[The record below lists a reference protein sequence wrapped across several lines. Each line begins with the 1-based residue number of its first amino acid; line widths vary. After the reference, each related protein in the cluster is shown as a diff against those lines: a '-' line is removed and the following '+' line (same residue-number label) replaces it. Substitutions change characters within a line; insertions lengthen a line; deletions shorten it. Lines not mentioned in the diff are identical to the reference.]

1 MRTTIELQD
10 SLFREVK
17 VFAAEHGMSLKDL
30 FTMAIEKCIHDE
42 SSENCRMSDPPV
54 VLGEAVSVGP
64 VFNKG
69 IASMEAEE
77 LYTKATKID

>member
-17 VFAAEHGMSLKDL
+17 VFAAEHDMSLKDL

-42 SSENCRMSDPPV
+42 SSKGCRMSDPPI
-54 VLGEAVSVGP
+54 VLEEAVSIGP
-64 VFNKG
+64 VFNQD
-69 IASMEAEE
+69 IALMEAEE
-77 LYTKATKID
+77 LHAKVTKID